1 MNTVGL
7 DVKLQ
12 TYLAMQ
18 PPFFQGFS
26 EFESPG
32 EFFRISAGKFYPR
45 TNKLEILPL
54 FKGIKGKKIFVATP
68 MAYGSSGARD
78 QTHATAAT

>member
-26 EFESPG
+26 EFLRVLENFS
-32 EFFRISAGKFYPR
+32 EFLLGNSI
-45 TNKLEILPL
+45 LELIN
-54 FKGIKGKKIFVATP
+54 
-68 MAYGSSGARD
+68 
-78 QTHATAAT
+78 